1 MCNSNHNDL
10 HCTKLKIRIYSR
22 KTYTLNFRTIKKRCL
37 SGVVAKPGIATGSR
51 SNKQGFIRERY
62 PWIEGSNVV
71 LQTATEQIP
80 SAPFDLLPCLTV
92 NHSNTKNRLI
102 METIFCPF
110 NSSEID
116 SIILDSLQLL
126 CKIQMSSELQVYVF
140 GVTRWQIL

>member
-1 MCNSNHNDL
+1 MSNSSDIDL
-10 HCTKLKIRIYSR
+10 TCTKLKIRTYGR

-80 SAPFDLLPCLTV
+80 SAPFDLLPLSQAVLFQYKKPT
-92 NHSNTKNRLI
+92 NNGNNTL
-102 METIFCPF
+102 PF
-110 NSSEID
+110 
-116 SIILDSLQLL
+116 QF
-126 CKIQMSSELQVYVF
+126 V
-140 GVTRWQIL
+140 

>member
-1 MCNSNHNDL
+1 MNKRRFLLFAFSLILFIVLYISRYLAMSNSSDIDL
-10 HCTKLKIRIYSR
+10 HCTKLKIRTYGR

-80 SAPFDLLPCLTV
+80 SAPFDLL
-92 NHSNTKNRLI
+92 RLSQAVLFQHKKP
-102 METIFCPF
+102 TH
-110 NSSEID
+110 NGNN
-116 SIILDSLQLL
+116 ILP
-126 CKIQMSSELQVYVF
+126 IQFV
-140 GVTRWQIL
+140 